1 MLAQWSAGEGEI
13 REMLASKAE
22 YTEQV
27 AAIAEVEWRKSRRS
41 GPISDN
47 CVELAPVGDTG
58 AVAVRDSLAPRGPI
72 LVFTRDEVKAFVE
85 GAKDGEFD
93 DLI

>member
-1 MLAQWSAGEGEI
+1 
-13 REMLASKAE
+13 MLASKSE
-22 YTEQV
+22 YLDAV
-27 AAIAEVEWRKSRRS
+27 KAIPEAEWRKSLRS

-58 AVAVRDSLAPRGPI
+58 AVAMRDSQHPSGAI
-72 LVFTRDEVKAFVE
+72 LVFNAGEIEAFLG

-93 DLI
+93 YLMGA